1 MKSLDKKAVR
11 NLSASRNPL
20 WQGKKGG
27 EDDAAKEMSV
37 REAGKK
43 GGDTVRD
50 RYGSTFYEEIG
61 RKGGKATRDRHG
73 VEFYETIGQKGGKVV
88 KEKYGAD
95 FYEEIGH
102 KGGQKVKKLI
112 AEAKKKRSDEQ
123 SEQGLVTRALRD
135 QSPRFGVNIL
145 WIHVSVG
152 LQCHCKFRFCR
163 PRDAIG
169 FVVRDRAWRER
180 DVLAMQKEQREVLLW
195 PLREQHRLI
204 SELILDGDARDDRA
218 CRDRPAAESPHI
230 LRICRCGIHGR

>member
-1 MKSLDKKAVR
+1 MV
-11 NLSASRNPL
+11 
-20 WQGKKGG
+20 GKKDG
-27 EDDAAKEMSV
+27 EDHSAKEMSV

-112 AEAKKKRSDEQ
+112 AEAKKKRADEPTDK
-123 SEQGLVTRALRD
+123 S
-135 QSPRFGVNIL
+135 
-145 WIHVSVG
+145 
-152 LQCHCKFRFCR
+152 
-163 PRDAIG
+163 
-169 FVVRDRAWRER
+169 
-180 DVLAMQKEQREVLLW
+180 
-195 PLREQHRLI
+195 
-204 SELILDGDARDDRA
+204 
-218 CRDRPAAESPHI
+218 
-230 LRICRCGIHGR
+230 